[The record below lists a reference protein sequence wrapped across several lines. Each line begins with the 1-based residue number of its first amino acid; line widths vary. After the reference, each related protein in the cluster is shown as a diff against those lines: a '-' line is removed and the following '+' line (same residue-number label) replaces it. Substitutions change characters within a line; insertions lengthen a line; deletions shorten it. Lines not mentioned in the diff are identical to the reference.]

1 MVDSM
6 LMAGESS
13 QRRGA
18 PVTAVIL
25 TRCECKLHA
34 IGRVWNAQV
43 TTGPKRSATD
53 VLVIDD
59 DAIMR
64 DLVSDWLEAEGYAVR
79 KATSCR
85 AWIGQLLG
93 QASPALIVTDMFM
106 PGPCGTEAIAK
117 LKKQHPGTALIAV
130 SGHFNSGQGLSASD
144 ALAAGADRALAKPL
158 KRADLI
164 RAVAELVGASA
175 R

>member
-1 MVDSM
+1 VTS
-6 LMAGESS
+6 GSK
-13 QRRGA
+13 RGA
-18 PVTAVIL
+18 SDI
-25 TRCECKLHA
+25 
-34 IGRVWNAQV
+34 
-43 TTGPKRSATD
+43 
-53 VLVIDD
+53 LVIDD

-64 DLVSDWLEAEGYAVR
+64 DLVTDWLEAAGYSVR

-93 QASPALIVTDMFM
+93 QQSPGLIVTDMFM

-130 SGHFNSGQGLSASD
+130 SGHFNSGEGLSAEA
-144 ALAAGADRALAKPL
+144 ALAAGADRALPKPI
-158 KRADLI
+158 KRAELM
-164 RAVAELVGASA
+164 RVVAELIGVPV